1 MTDPDSRRPRTLP
14 VIGYGLALA
23 VAVLGLV
30 ARAVVAHDKGNSWV
44 DVISVLLLIVAGIL
58 VLVVVLFKMF
68 AWFDR
73 VRTSALRCLYPT
85 AFIASVVTD
94 PTLVSQVDAF
104 AMQSTGKRTRLLPS
118 AYVSIVADRE
128 EVRFFR
134 GSRNPRQVAA
144 FPSAVVRRVE
154 LSSSQSGARM
164 VPSLDIVC
172 EGGAATGRLSVHLM
186 RFGRLLPGFV
196 RKESLADAARRFR
209 IASGVD

>member
-1 MTDPDSRRPRTLP
+1 
-14 VIGYGLALA
+14 VIVYGLALA
-23 VAVLGLV
+23 LAVLGLV
-30 ARAVVAHDKGNSWV
+30 ARAVVAHEEGNNWV
-44 DVISVLLLIVAGIL
+44 DVISVLLLIVAGTLLL
-58 VLVVVLFKMF
+58 VLALFEMF

-73 VRTSALRCLYPT
+73 VRTRALRHLYPT

-94 PTLVSQVDAF
+94 PTFVSQVDAF

-154 LSSSQSGARM
+154 LGSSQSGARM

-172 EGGAATGRLSVHLM
+172 EDGTAHGRLSVHLM
-186 RFGRLLPGFV
+186 HFGRLPGFL
-196 RKESLADAARRFR
+196 RNDTLTDAARRFR
-209 IASGVD
+209 IASGID